1 MGGHSSSMEEGRS
14 TRAAG
19 QAALRIRPMTGGDVD
34 EILTIERA
42 SFSQPWTRIMFEWEL
57 TENPCAR
64 FFVAVAG
71 DAFIG
76 YIGGWLVSDELQVVS
91 LAVSPEARRSR
102 VATRLLGHL
111 FEHAGERVQRAY
123 LEVRRSN
130 RPAIVMYERFGFRS
144 VGVRRGYYEGPK
156 EDAVVMERS

>member
-1 MGGHSSSMEEGRS
+1 
-14 TRAAG
+14 
-19 QAALRIRPMTGGDVD
+19 MTLDDVD
-34 EILTIERA
+34 EILMIERA
-42 SFSQPWTRIMFEWEL
+42 SFSQPWTRSMFEWEL

-91 LAVSPEARRSR
+91 LAVSPDARRSR
-102 VATRLLGHL
+102 VATRLLGYL
-111 FEHAGERVQRAY
+111 FEHVGEGVQRAY

-130 RPAIVMYERFGFRS
+130 RAAIVMYERFGFRP

-156 EDAVVMERS
+156 EDAVVMERSR

>member
-1 MGGHSSSMEEGRS
+1 MEDGCS
-14 TRAAG
+14 AMAAG
-19 QAALRIRPMTGGDVD
+19 QEARFIRPMTRGDID
-34 EILTIERA
+34 EVLMIERA
-42 SFSQPWTRIMFEWEL
+42 SFSQPWTRAMFEWEL
-57 TENPCAR
+57 AENPCSR

-91 LAVSPEARRSR
+91 LAVRPEARRFR
-102 VATRLLGHL
+102 VASRLLGHL
-111 FEHAGERVQRAY
+111 FEHAGGQVRRAY

-130 RPAIVMYERFGFRS
+130 RAAIVMYEQFGFRP

-156 EDAVVMERS
+156 EDAVVMERSR